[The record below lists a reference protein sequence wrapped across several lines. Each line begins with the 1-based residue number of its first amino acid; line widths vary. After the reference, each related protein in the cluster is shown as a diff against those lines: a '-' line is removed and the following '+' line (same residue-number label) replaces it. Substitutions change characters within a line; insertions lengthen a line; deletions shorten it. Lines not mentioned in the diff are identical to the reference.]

1 VFFWFGD
8 TRFLKKMSLSELPED
23 VLTSIFGH
31 TSPWDAMRL
40 AGVCSSFKR
49 AAESNT
55 LWQSFLPCD
64 YETVLAAVGSENP
77 TKKEIVMS
85 LVDGVFLDFGMQK
98 YMLLPRSRGVCR
110 KLSVAAMD
118 VAWGQ
123 DMRFWRWEQSRSS
136 CFGKVAHLLAVC
148 WLEVTGTWSCSLPP
162 GSYTAV
168 WRLRV
173 ANPQGGRF
181 YFLSWK
187 CPLTFSIATA
197 DGQVLER
204 SLNLSHVPGTAF
216 EEWFEFEVG
225 DIRVPK
231 GKEESSSPPPPPPS
245 SSSSA
250 AVHRVDLEY
259 GIREIDCTYW
269 KGGLFLD
276 CLTLRPSGCCDEGQ
290 PAVKDREPSK
300 IRGQTGVF

>member
-1 VFFWFGD
+1 MG
-8 TRFLKKMSLSELPED
+8 LSELPED
-23 VLTSIFGH
+23 ILTSIFGH

-64 YETVLAAVGSENP
+64 YEAVLAIAKSEENP

-136 CFGKVAHLLAVC
+136 CFGKVRKCQC
-148 WLEVTGTWSCSLPP
+148 WSLNGCFFFSLPI
-162 GSYTAV
+162 S
-168 WRLRV
+168 
-173 ANPQGGRF
+173 
-181 YFLSWK
+181 
-187 CPLTFSIATA
+187 PL
-197 DGQVLER
+197 QL
-204 SLNLSHVPGTAF
+204 
-216 EEWFEFEVG
+216 
-225 DIRVPK
+225 
-231 GKEESSSPPPPPPS
+231 
-245 SSSSA
+245 
-250 AVHRVDLEY
+250 
-259 GIREIDCTYW
+259 
-269 KGGLFLD
+269 
-276 CLTLRPSGCCDEGQ
+276 
-290 PAVKDREPSK
+290 
-300 IRGQTGVF
+300 